1 MKKDEFMYARAHGM
15 RIIIIMNNNDKIM
28 TKPSPHDTHGVR
40 AAGYYGH
47 QCVARESILAKQLS
61 LTKV

>member
-1 MKKDEFMYARAHGM
+1 
-15 RIIIIMNNNDKIM
+15 
-28 TKPSPHDTHGVR
+28 VR

-61 LTKV
+61 LTKVWNIWVESWFF